1 MFYVSLS
8 AEGIENAEKQLGGEK
23 FAELRLDLVKPSI
36 EDMEAFLKRRS
47 DVKFIITCREGFV
60 DEEIKFEYLRRAALA
75 GAEYLDL
82 EFELGEEKIR
92 SFQKGLPCKIIVSYH
107 NYDKTPEY
115 EELYRIMRQ
124 CFDCNCDVAKIV
136 CTVKNLND
144 AGSLLALYSSD
155 VFGKRTVAFGMGAMA
170 SFTRVVCLK
179 CGSPFTYASPDDGSA
194 TAPGQLTVSKMK
206 EMYKALE

>member
-8 AEGIENAEKQLGGEK
+8 AEGIDNAEKQLGEEK

-36 EDMEAFLKRRS
+36 EEMEAFLKRRS
-47 DVKFIITCREGFV
+47 DVKFIVTCRDGFV
-60 DEEIKFEYLRRAALA
+60 DQETKLEYLRRAAFA

-82 EFELGEEKIR
+82 ELELGENFIYK
-92 SFQKGLPCKIIVSYH
+92 FQKGLPSKIIVSYH
-107 NYDKTPEY
+107 NYDKTPDY
-115 EELYRIMRQ
+115 EDLYQIMRQ
-124 CFDCNCDVAKIV
+124 CLKYSTDVAKIV

-144 AGSLLALYSSD
+144 AASLLALYSSA
-155 VFGKRTVAFGMGAMA
+155 FGKYTVAFGMGEKA

-179 CGSPFTYASPDDGSA
+179 CGAPFTYASPDDGSA

-206 EMYKALE
+206 EMYKALS

>member
-36 EDMEAFLKRRS
+36 EEMEALLKRRS
-47 DVKFIITCREGFV
+47 DVKFIVTCRDGFV
-60 DEEIKFEYLRRAALA
+60 DKETKFEYLRRAALA

-82 EFELGEEKIR
+82 ELELGEKFIC
-92 SFQKGLPCKIIVSYH
+92 SFQKGLPVKIIVSYH

-115 EELYRIMRQ
+115 NELYQIVKQ
-124 CFDCNCDVAKIV
+124 CVACNCDIAKIV
-136 CTVKNLND
+136 CTVNNLND
-144 AGSLLALYSSD
+144 TGSLLGLYSSYIHN
-155 VFGKRTVAFGMGAMA
+155 KNIVAFGMGEKA

-179 CGSPFTYASPDDGSA
+179 CGAPFTYASPDDGSA
-194 TAPGQLTVSKMK
+194 TAPGQLIVSKMK
-206 EMYKALE
+206 AMYKALE